1 MKSLFTTTFLFLF
14 LLATPLLIAEVHAN
28 PISHPY
34 IALRTD
40 PYEEEKRLEFPED
53 KTISR
58 VTRWDRLPPKQCPL
72 QFSLGISKRWHRQE
86 KTAAFA
92 IHQAPIVQTV
102 FPAAGPGKSVLY
114 TTRYEHLDLLSPAPA
129 SDTSSGEAS
138 VMREALLQNPE
149 YPWLWESSAFHASPV
164 VHDVNADGI
173 PDVILADYD
182 GGIFIRSMAN
192 AKDDKDG
199 TKRYSHHAQVPRLY
213 VRRHWVEGRV
223 REAIQAPSAD
233 NNTTDSHN
241 DMNDPYHSYFEYF
254 YGDEHKEDGLLRGV
268 TANHLGHDSEQAE
281 GLQERRKRRV
291 SQKRE
296 KVVEGEG
303 LGGVGEEERLRVE
316 EDFHQAEEI
325 YRQEGEEEI
334 HRRLEEILPPDQREM
349 MDDIAARTADDL
361 MGGPDDVTYPMV
373 DDYDRS
379 EIEEEREMMIDDDL
393 RYGGEMVS
401 VCVCYGENVLD
412 VAYCRQIHL

>member
-1 MKSLFTTTFLFLF
+1 MESLFGTAFLF
-14 LLATPLLIAEVHAN
+14 LLVLVAPLLVVVVHAN

-53 KTISR
+53 KTIST
-58 VTRWDRLPPKQCPL
+58 VTRWDRLPSKQCPL
-72 QFSLGISKRWHRQE
+72 HFSLGISKRWHRQE

-92 IHQAPIVQTV
+92 IYQPPIVQTV

-114 TTRYEHLDLLSPAPA
+114 TTLYEHLDLLSPAPA
-129 SDTSSGEAS
+129 SDISNGESSS

-149 YPWLWESSAFHASPV
+149 YPWLWESSAFHASPI

-192 AKDDKDG
+192 ADDDEDK

-223 REAIQAPSAD
+223 REAIRAPSAD

-241 DMNDPYHSYFEYF
+241 DMNDPYHSYFEYY

-268 TANHLGHDSEQAE
+268 TANHLGHDSEQAQS
-281 GLQERRKRRV
+281 LHERRKRRV

-296 KVVEGEG
+296 EVEREG
-303 LGGVGEEERLRVE
+303 LQIE
-316 EDFHQAEEI
+316 EDSQQGKEF
-325 YRQEGEEEI
+325 
-334 HRRLEEILPPDQREM
+334 HRRLEEVLPPDQNEM
-349 MDDIAARTADDL
+349 MDDIAARTADDM
-361 MGGPDDVTYPMV
+361 MGGQDDLTYPRE
-373 DDYDRS
+373 DYYDRS
-379 EIEEEREMMIDDDL
+379 GMADDEREMVIDDDM
-393 RYGGEMVS
+393 RYGGEMVRVYVPFDAKIYS
-401 VCVCYGENVLD
+401 R
-412 VAYCRQIHL
+412 A